1 MLRSGHARARRPP
14 GVSGSNA
21 QLADEACSLGVS
33 SGKEGL
39 VRCMTATAYINRI
52 STAVPAHDIHDRFV
66 DFVSTRLLEGSTAGA
81 FARMA
86 RRSGIDHRYSV
97 LPPAPSSD
105 TTAIDAHGFYTVG
118 AFPNIGARMQLFE
131 KSAPNL
137 ALAAIEKLE
146 IAKPSS
152 ITHLIITCCTGFA
165 APGLDFEIIDRCGLP
180 HNVERTSIGFMG
192 CYAAVNGL
200 KVARHIIRSDPGA
213 VVLVV
218 NLELCTLHLQD
229 TTDLA
234 PWLSSL
240 LFADGCAAALVSA
253 QAEGIEIEGFDILT
267 IPNTRDFL
275 TWAVR
280 DQSFEMHLSGQLPA
294 ALEAALA
301 GEASLQADHRHRLLA
316 VHPGGRTIL
325 DAVVNGLALDSCAL
339 DVSRGVL
346 RDFGNLSSAT
356 LMFVLARIVEGR
368 NRGRA
373 GLAMSFG
380 PGVVAELMRFNV
392 V

>member
-1 MLRSGHARARRPP
+1 
-14 GVSGSNA
+14 
-21 QLADEACSLGVS
+21 
-33 SGKEGL
+33 
-39 VRCMTATAYINRI
+39 
-52 STAVPAHDIHDRFV
+52 
-66 DFVSTRLLEGSTAGA
+66 
-81 FARMA
+81 
-86 RRSGIDHRYSV
+86 
-97 LPPAPSSD
+97 
-105 TTAIDAHGFYTVG
+105 
-118 AFPNIGARMQLFE
+118 
-131 KSAPNL
+131 
-137 ALAAIEKLE
+137 
-146 IAKPSS
+146 
-152 ITHLIITCCTGFA
+152 
-165 APGLDFEIIDRCGLP
+165 
-180 HNVERTSIGFMG
+180 
-192 CYAAVNGL
+192 
-200 KVARHIIRSDPGA
+200 
-213 VVLVV
+213 
-218 NLELCTLHLQD
+218 
-229 TTDLA
+229 
-234 PWLSSL
+234 L